1 MPSPGHEFQFLS
13 SWVNFLL
20 VTLFLPDSVVKL
32 VP

>member
-13 SWVNFLL
+13 SWVHSLL
-20 VTLFLPDSVVKL
+20 ITLFLPDSVVKL